1 MTFRIV
7 LLSLLVFVKISACKC
22 EYTPTLSSSF
32 KNADFVFI
40 GEVEG
45 YTEAPSGFKTSQNI
59 LSRVRIDKVY
69 KYEYNDQFYKDFATL
84 FASPI
89 RSCDVPFTEKG
100 KFLIFAYFEEDTGF
114 LYSEH
119 CLLQKRADQLSPE
132 DLKELETL
140 STKYKNAT
148 KNSEIS
154 ANENPMDV
162 IIEEPAPSNRKIND
176 LKTEISDL
184 DQQND
189 RYKII
194 IYVATFAI
202 AMLLITLG
210 LVWRKKNKQNV

>member
-7 LLSLLVFVKISACKC
+7 LLSLLVFIKISACKC
-22 EYTPTLSSSF
+22 AYTPTLQSSF
-32 KNADFVFI
+32 KKADFVFI
-40 GEVEG
+40 GEIEG

-132 DLKELETL
+132 DLKELEAL
-140 STKYKNAT
+140 STEYKNT
-148 KNSEIS
+148 LRNSEIL

-162 IIEEPAPSNRKIND
+162 IIDEPTPSNRKIND
-176 LKTEISDL
+176 LKTKISDL

-189 RYKII
+189 QYKII

-202 AMLLITLG
+202 AMLLMTLG
-210 LVWRKKNKQNV
+210 LVSRKKNRQNI

>member
-7 LLSLLVFVKISACKC
+7 LLSLLVFIKISACKC
-22 EYTPTLSSSF
+22 AYTPTLQSSF
-32 KNADFVFI
+32 KKADFVFI
-40 GEVEG
+40 GEIEG

-69 KYEYNDQFYKDFATL
+69 KYEYNNQFYKDFATL

-89 RSCDVPFTEKG
+89 RSCDVTFTEKG
-100 KFLIFAYFEEDTGF
+100 KFLVFAYFEEDTGF

-132 DLKELETL
+132 DLKELEAL
-140 STKYKNAT
+140 STEYKNT
-148 KNSEIS
+148 LRNSEIS
-154 ANENPMDV
+154 VNENPMDV
-162 IIEEPAPSNRKIND
+162 IIDEPTPSNRKIND

-184 DQQND
+184 SQQND

-202 AMLLITLG
+202 AILLMTLG